1 MTKHGKP
8 TELHT
13 FEIDGVLYDSQPPTE
28 APSSWLLSAHSLAGH
43 GQPGFDTKW
52 ILEGVVQAR
61 RSILNP
67 SVVTVL
73 LTGRPL
79 HVEMDKAVRTL
90 LRLADLRFDHVQLKP
105 VSLPVPTPTYK
116 VLSIQQWLLEYP
128 TILGITFFDPDP
140 ESVQLVKEVAGRAGR
155 TCVAPQVSSSSPSPG

>member
-1 MTKHGKP
+1 MTKSWKP
-8 TELHT
+8 TELHV
-13 FEIDGVLYDSQPPTE
+13 FELDGVLYDSQPPAG

-52 ILEGVVQAR
+52 LLEGVVQAR

-79 HVEMDKAVRTL
+79 HVEMAKAIRTL
-90 LRLADLRFDHVQLKP
+90 LRLADLHFDHVQLKP

-116 VLSIQQWLLEYP
+116 VLSVQQWLLEYP
-128 TILGITFFDPDP
+128 TILSITLFDPDP
-140 ESVQLVKEVAGRAGR
+140 ESVQIVKEAVGRAGR
-155 TCVAPQVSSSSPSPG
+155 AFVAPQVSSSSSPPG